1 MCPSLQSPP
10 PGCPAGDSGWS
21 HSSVTGQ
28 QERLGGWSKE
38 QQRLVNRGAWW
49 KHVCVCGK
57 SAVCSH
63 YVHWQWPED
72 HAKGTPAS
80 YSASQ
85 PPVFS
90 GSVCIWD
97 CVCVC
102 VTAHEA
108 ISISVCVRV
117 IHLWPALLAR
127 RQLFVFV
134 LTGWRWST
142 ALYLQF
148 HAKETER
155 CMQWTRFT
163 VYVRALLCFGVK
175 CQNIGFFN
183 N

>member
-80 YSASQ
+80 YSSSQ

-102 VTAHEA
+102 VCHSTWGYLYICVCTCDSPMTSSARSEA
-108 ISISVCVRV
+108 ALCLCADRVKMIDCSVPAVSRQRDREVYAVNTFHSIC
-117 IHLWPALLAR
+117 
-127 RQLFVFV
+127 
-134 LTGWRWST
+134 
-142 ALYLQF
+142 
-148 HAKETER
+148 
-155 CMQWTRFT
+155 
-163 VYVRALLCFGVK
+163 
-175 CQNIGFFN
+175 
-183 N
+183 

>member
-28 QERLGGWSKE
+28 QECLGGWSKE

-80 YSASQ
+80 YSSSQ

-102 VTAHEA
+102 VSQHMRL
-108 ISISVCVRV
+108 S
-117 IHLWPALLAR
+117 
-127 RQLFVFV
+127 
-134 LTGWRWST
+134 
-142 ALYLQF
+142 LYL
-148 HAKETER
+148 
-155 CMQWTRFT
+155 C
-163 VYVRALLCFGVK
+163 VYVWFTYDQLCSLGGSSLSLCWQGEDDRLLCTSSFTPKRQRGLCSEHVSQYMLEL
-175 CQNIGFFN
+175 CFVSV
-183 N
+183 